1 MEEGGLRGNPV
12 RKKREEKEKQEE
24 KGGMGENPP
33 KEKLEEERERHVTVY
48 TLQKELNDV
57 LKRVKKLEEDMAY
70 KIRKR

>member
-1 MEEGGLRGNPV
+1 MP
-12 RKKREEKEKQEE
+12 KTQEWI
-24 KGGMGENPP
+24 
-33 KEKLEEERERHVTVY
+33 KEKLENERERHVTVH

>member
-1 MEEGGLRGNPV
+1 MP
-12 RKKREEKEKQEE
+12 KTQEWI
-24 KGGMGENPP
+24 
-33 KEKLEEERERHVTVY
+33 KEKLESERERHVTVY